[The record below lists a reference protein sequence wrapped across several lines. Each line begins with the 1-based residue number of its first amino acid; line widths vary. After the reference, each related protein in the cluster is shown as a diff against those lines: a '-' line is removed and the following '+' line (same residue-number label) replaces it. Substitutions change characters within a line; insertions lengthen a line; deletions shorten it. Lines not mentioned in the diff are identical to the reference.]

1 MSGVFWQN
9 LENRAGLINLL
20 QHSMSVPISAT
31 GLQGEQPLVHGTNVG
46 KGSRQN
52 GSVTSGEGL
61 ALGIGY
67 CNLIKLLYYGDLI
80 EN

>member
-52 GSVTSGEGL
+52 IRNFGRRIGSWDWILQSDK
-61 ALGIGY
+61 ALVLWGF
-67 CNLIKLLYYGDLI
+67 N
-80 EN
+80 